1 MREVRRMPLD
11 ELLWWFDEA
20 GRMLDEDRAARQ
32 AAEQR

>member
-1 MREVRRMPLD
+1 MPLD